1 MLLKIVWKNIFAK
14 KLNSFLSILLMTF
27 GIAVISLLI
36 NTTKQ
41 IQEKFSKNVSGIDM
55 VIGAKGSPLQ
65 VILAG
70 IYQIDSPTGNI
81 PLDET
86 MAIGRNPL
94 IKEILP
100 LSMGDNFKGL
110 RITGCTP
117 KYLNHFNAEFDNGHI
132 FKDQLNV
139 VLNTS
144 SAQKLNLK
152 LNDTFVSAHGLD
164 EEGEKHNENKYKV
177 VGILKYNNS
186 VLDNLILTDLSSIW
200 LMHEEGH
207 VDGEVEEHP
216 KEITTALVKFRS
228 PLGLLTIPRNI
239 NQNTK
244 MQAALPSIEI
254 NRLFELMGIGMDVL
268 KWLAYAIIIISGV
281 SVFVTLYN
289 ALKERKYEMAL
300 MMTMGGK
307 RSLLFLMLLLEG
319 IFLSLSGFIF
329 GMLFSR
335 IGLFL
340 ISKSVSDT
348 YHYSIDTMQIQTE
361 EIFLLIAALL
371 VGIFA
376 ALIPS
381 IGIYKIDI
389 SKTLASE

>member
-132 FKDQLNV
+132 FKDQLDV
-139 VLNTS
+139 VLGAS

>member
-132 FKDQLNV
+132 FKDQLDV
-139 VLNTS
+139 VLGAS

-207 VDGEVEEHP
+207 VEGEVEEHP

>member
-1 MLLKIVWKNIFAK
+1 
-14 KLNSFLSILLMTF
+14 
-27 GIAVISLLI
+27 
-36 NTTKQ
+36 
-41 IQEKFSKNVSGIDM
+41 
-55 VIGAKGSPLQ
+55 
-65 VILAG
+65 
-70 IYQIDSPTGNI
+70 
-81 PLDET
+81 
-86 MAIGRNPL
+86 
-94 IKEILP
+94 
-100 LSMGDNFKGL
+100 
-110 RITGCTP
+110 
-117 KYLNHFNAEFDNGHI
+117 
-132 FKDQLNV
+132 
-139 VLNTS
+139 
-144 SAQKLNLK
+144 
-152 LNDTFVSAHGLD
+152 
-164 EEGEKHNENKYKV
+164 
-177 VGILKYNNS
+177 
-186 VLDNLILTDLSSIW
+186 
-200 LMHEEGH
+200 
-207 VDGEVEEHP
+207 
-216 KEITTALVKFRS
+216 
-228 PLGLLTIPRNI
+228 LGLLTIPRNI

>member
-1 MLLKIVWKNIFAK
+1 MLIKIVWKNIFAK

-132 FKDQLNV
+132 FKNQLDV
-139 VLNTS
+139 VLGAS
-144 SAQKLNLK
+144 SAKKLNLR

-164 EEGEKHNENKYKV
+164 EEGEKHSENKYKV

-207 VDGEVEEHP
+207 VEGEVEEHP

-254 NRLFELMGIGMDVL
+254 NRLFELMGIGMNVL

-329 GMLFSR
+329 GMIFSR

>member
-132 FKDQLNV
+132 FKDQLDV
-139 VLNTS
+139 VLGAS

-207 VDGEVEEHP
+207 VEGEVEEHS

-254 NRLFELMGIGMDVL
+254 NRLFELMGIGMNVL
-268 KWLAYAIIIISGV
+268 KWLAYAIIIISGI

>member
-132 FKDQLNV
+132 FKDQLDV
-139 VLNTS
+139 VLGAS

-207 VDGEVEEHP
+207 VEGEVEEHS

-254 NRLFELMGIGMDVL
+254 NRLFELMGIGMNVL
-268 KWLAYAIIIISGV
+268 KWLAYAIIIISGI

-319 IFLSLSGFIF
+319 IFLSLLGFIF

>member
-132 FKDQLNV
+132 FKDQLDV
-139 VLNTS
+139 VLGAS

-207 VDGEVEEHP
+207 VEGEVEEHP

-228 PLGLLTIPRNI
+228 PLGMLTIPRNI

-348 YHYSIDTMQIQTE
+348 YHYTIDTMQIQTE

>member
-132 FKDQLNV
+132 FKDQLDV
-139 VLNTS
+139 VLGAS

-207 VDGEVEEHP
+207 VEGEVEEHP

-254 NRLFELMGIGMDVL
+254 NRLFELMGIGMNVL

-329 GMLFSR
+329 GMIFSR

>member
-1 MLLKIVWKNIFAK
+1 MLIKIVWKNIFAK

-132 FKDQLNV
+132 FKNQLDV
-139 VLNTS
+139 VLGAS
-144 SAQKLNLK
+144 SAKKLNLR

-164 EEGEKHNENKYKV
+164 EEGEKHSENKYKV

-207 VDGEVEEHP
+207 VEGEVEEHP

-254 NRLFELMGIGMDVL
+254 NRLFELMGIGMNVL

-329 GMLFSR
+329 GMIFSR

-348 YHYSIDTMQIQTE
+348 YHYNIDTMQIQTE

-381 IGIYKIDI
+381 FGIYKIDI

>member
-1 MLLKIVWKNIFAK
+1 MLIKIVWKNIFAK

-132 FKDQLNV
+132 FKNQLDV
-139 VLNTS
+139 VLGAS
-144 SAQKLNLK
+144 SAKKLNLK

>member
-110 RITGCTP
+110 RITGCSP

-132 FKDQLNV
+132 FKDQLDV
-139 VLNTS
+139 VLGAS

>member
-132 FKDQLNV
+132 FKDQLDV
-139 VLNTS
+139 VLGAS

-207 VDGEVEEHP
+207 VEGEVEEHP

-228 PLGLLTIPRNI
+228 PLGMLTIPRNI